1 MEKELKICGVDEAGR
16 GPLAGPVFAA
26 AVVLHKQNIPQ
37 GLKDS
42 KKLSE
47 KARRALYQQIC
58 KDADDFAIAN
68 ASAEEIDSINILQAS
83 LLAMARAVNKIK
95 TTYSHVL
102 VDGLHR
108 PYLGGKKVYSV
119 VKGDSKIAE
128 ISAASILA
136 KVARDQYMRH
146 LDLKYPEFKFAQHKG
161 YPTQFHLCVLKN
173 YGPTEE
179 HRKTFKPVKLTIK
192 SGL

>member
-1 MEKELKICGVDEAGR
+1 MDKELKICGVDEAGR

-26 AVVLHKQNIPQ
+26 AVVLHKQNVPY

-47 KARRALYQQIC
+47 KARRTLYQQIC
-58 KDADDFAIAN
+58 RDADDFAIAN
-68 ASAEEIDSINILQAS
+68 VSAEQIDSINILRAS
-83 LLAMARAVNKIK
+83 LLAMAKAVNKIK

-102 VDGLHR
+102 VDGLHS
-108 PYLGGKKVYSV
+108 PYLGGKKVYTV
-119 VKGDSKIAE
+119 IKGDSKVAE

-136 KVARDQYMRH
+136 KVARDDYMCH

-161 YPTQFHLCVLKN
+161 YPTQLHLRVLKT

-179 HRKTFKPVKLTIK
+179 HRKTFKPVKLAIK
-192 SGL
+192 SG